1 MTNNGTIE
9 PNEVIAHIRERVR
22 ARRTGEPEQR
32 MPRVDARTFVAPSAA
47 AQYDWHE
54 LHSNLAACNALHSA
68 VGTINPRRPGLHN
81 DIIQFAKNVMRRSLT
96 WYTRP
101 LHEFHG
107 AVTRTLNET
116 SIAIQQLRAALD
128 SMTGQ
133 MTTVRSDVTQL
144 RSDLEHTRREL
155 LRSVDT
161 GEGAKA
167 RAGLYFNEPVM
178 VDYNERG
185 QAYWAAT
192 SERVVERSWLFRESA
207 ALPPGCRIL
216 DVGCS
221 ESLISF
227 ELASAGF
234 KVVGVDIRDYSLHHP
249 NLQFLRADICNTG
262 LQPCSFDAAV
272 ALSTVEHIGL
282 GFYGDTSGESAL
294 DSAMNAIWQLLRP
307 GAPMLLTV
315 PFGRSAVTPQ
325 HRIFDSDSLRLLL
338 RRFSIDKLE
347 FAVKLDV
354 RTWRFPAGEEEA
366 AVQSHDAKLYAP
378 GAVAT
383 AVCRKPTAHQSS
395 DNW

>member
-1 MTNNGTIE
+1 MTSNGNIE
-9 PNEVIAHIRERVR
+9 PNEVIARIRERVR
-22 ARRTGEPEQR
+22 ARRMGEPEQP
-32 MPRVDARTFVAPSAA
+32 MPRVDASPFVAPSAA
-47 AQYDWHE
+47 AQYDWRE
-54 LHSNLAACNALHSA
+54 LYANLAACNALHSA
-68 VGTINPRRPGLHN
+68 VGTINPRRAGLHN
-81 DIIQFAKNVMRRSLT
+81 EIIQFAKKTMRRSLT

-133 MTTVRSDVTQL
+133 ITSVRSDVTQL

-167 RAGLYFNEPVM
+167 QAGLYFNEPVM
-178 VDYNERG
+178 VDYDERG

-192 SERVVERSWLFRESA
+192 SERIVERSWLFRESA

-234 KVVGVDIRDYSLHHP
+234 KIVGVDIRDYPLHHP

-262 LQPCSFDAAV
+262 LQACSFDAAI

-282 GFYGDTSGESAL
+282 GFYGDTYAESAL
-294 DSAMNAIWQLLRP
+294 DSAMNAILELLRP
-307 GAPMLLTV
+307 DAPMLLTV
-315 PFGRSAVTPQ
+315 PFGRTALTPQ
-325 HRIFDSDSLRLLL
+325 HRVFDSESLRLLL
-338 RRFSIDKLE
+338 REFIIEKLE
-347 FAVKLDV
+347 FAVKLDL
-354 RTWRFPAGEEEA
+354 RTWRFPASEEEA
-366 AVQSHDAKLYAP
+366 AAQSHDANSYAP
-378 GAVAT
+378 GAVAL
-383 AVCRKPTAHQSS
+383 ARCRKPIS
-395 DNW
+395 N

>member
-1 MTNNGTIE
+1 MTNNGVIE
-9 PNEVIAHIRERVR
+9 PNEVIARIRERVR
-22 ARRTGEPEQR
+22 ARRTREPEQPMLR
-32 MPRVDARTFVAPSAA
+32 GDAGTFVAPSAA
-47 AQYDWHE
+47 VQSDWRE
-54 LHSNLAACNALHSA
+54 LQSNLAACNALHSD

-81 DIIQFAKNVMRRSLT
+81 DIIQFAKKAMRRSLT

-107 AVTRTLNET
+107 AVTRTLNQT

-128 SMTGQ
+128 GMTGEIA
-133 MTTVRSDVTQL
+133 TVRSDITQL

-178 VDYNERG
+178 VDYDERG

-192 SERVVERSWLFRESA
+192 SERIVERAWLFRESG

-234 KVVGVDIRDYSLHHP
+234 KVVGVDIRDYPLHHP
-249 NLQFLRADICNTG
+249 NLQFLRADICDTG
-262 LQPCSFDAAV
+262 LQGCSFDAVV

-282 GFYGDTSGESAL
+282 GFYGDTYAESTL
-294 DSAMNAIWQLLRP
+294 HSAMKAMLELLRP

-315 PFGRSAVTPQ
+315 PFGRPALTPQ
-325 HRIFDSDSLRLLL
+325 HRIFDSESLRLLL
-338 RRFSIDKLE
+338 HGFGIEKLE
-347 FAVKLDV
+347 FAIRLDL
-354 RTWRFPAGEEEA
+354 RTWRFPASQEEA
-366 AVQSHDAKLYAP
+366 AAQSHDANSYAP
-378 GAVAT
+378 GAVAL
-383 AVCRKPTAHQSS
+383 ARCRKPISNES
-395 DNW
+395 NVN